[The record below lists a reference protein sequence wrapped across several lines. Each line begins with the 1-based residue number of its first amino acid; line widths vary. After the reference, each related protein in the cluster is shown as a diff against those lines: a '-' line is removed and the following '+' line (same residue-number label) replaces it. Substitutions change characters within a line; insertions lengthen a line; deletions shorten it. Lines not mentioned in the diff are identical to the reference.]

1 MLIAILITD
10 TFIIGLENLLLDR
23 NSLINFFEINLLLKS
38 YSININ

>member
-1 MLIAILITD
+1 MLIAMLITD
-10 TFIIGLENLLLDR
+10 TFIIGFENLLLDR